1 MLDKDELLHEFIA
14 AHITKDSKQGFDI
27 LYNGNSENLA
37 ITIDSTMAMDWWAHN
52 EKLVEKKEYTIKFLG
67 DVVTVNIPVFKKA
80 TGESVKSEYLN
91 ILNRYIKDGVL
102 SDRRGT
108 VVSRLLENMD
118 VIVFDNHI
126 GFLEVKKFDEND
138 IIFKSKTTKFNFGTN
153 EFKIDIED
161 NTDIGRYENI
171 LLLMKE
177 VKD

>member
-80 TGESVKSEYLN
+80 TGESVKQEYLN
-91 ILNRYIKDGVL
+91 ILNRYIKD
-102 SDRRGT
+102 
-108 VVSRLLENMD
+108 
-118 VIVFDNHI
+118 
-126 GFLEVKKFDEND
+126 
-138 IIFKSKTTKFNFGTN
+138 
-153 EFKIDIED
+153 
-161 NTDIGRYENI
+161 
-171 LLLMKE
+171 
-177 VKD
+177 